1 MENVNK
7 KIDALLKIRQE
18 GMYNYSKCTRE
29 LIDMGVKI
37 GHKNTGDLTIPGVF
51 EPYLEK
57 YNKSNMEFE
66 WEVMDKDGTVLKQ
79 FDGDVQHSFKDIKLD
94 SMQSIAFISN
104 FNWPTDNKEHSVI
117 VRLNWETGLF
127 ELMNGF
133 APAEVRE
140 ELCSKKIDG
149 DIDISF
155 KRKLILFTRKRFSS
169 TYGEVNEKYPEFF
182 PMKDEFLYYN
192 RFVIG
197 YEIPGTIRKKIAIID
212 PTGIISLFE
221 K

>member
-1 MENVNK
+1 MESINK
-7 KIDALLKIRQE
+7 RIDALLKIRQE

-66 WEVMDKDGTVLKQ
+66 WEVMDKDGTILKQ
-79 FDGDVQHSFKDIKLD
+79 FDGDIQHSFKDIKLD

-104 FNWPTDNKEHSVI
+104 FNWPTDNKEHRVI

-140 ELCSKKIDG
+140 ELCSKAPIGIK
-149 DIDISF
+149 
-155 KRKLILFTRKRFSS
+155 KLILFTRKRFSS

-197 YEIPGTIRKKIAIID
+197 YEVEGGWNKIAIID

>member
-37 GHKNTGDLTIPGVF
+37 GHKTTGDMTIPGVF

-66 WEVMDKDGTVLKQ
+66 WEVEYTDGTFLKQ
-79 FDGDVQHSFKDIKLD
+79 YDTDIQNNFKDINLSKLK
-94 SMQSIAFISN
+94 SIAFISN
-104 FNWPTDNKEHSVI
+104 FNWPTDNRERKVI

-133 APAEVRE
+133 APADVRE
-140 ELCSKKIDG
+140 ELCGRSRSING
-149 DIDISF
+149 E
-155 KRKLILFTRKRFSS
+155 RKLILFTRKRFSS

-192 RFVIG
+192 RFVLG
-197 YEIPGTIRKKIAIID
+197 YEVAGVGKKIAMID

>member
-1 MENVNK
+1 MESINK
-7 KIDALLKIRQE
+7 RIDALLKIRQE

-66 WEVMDKDGTVLKQ
+66 WEVMDKDGTILKQ

-94 SMQSIAFISN
+94 NMQSIAFISN
-104 FNWPTDNKEHSVI
+104 FNWPTDNKEHRVI

-140 ELCSKKIDG
+140 ELCSKAPIGIK
-149 DIDISF
+149 
-155 KRKLILFTRKRFSS
+155 KLILFTRKRFSS

-197 YEIPGTIRKKIAIID
+197 YEVVGSTKTKIAIID

>member
-1 MENVNK
+1 MESINK
-7 KIDALLKIRQE
+7 RIDALLKIRQE

-66 WEVMDKDGTVLKQ
+66 WEVMDKDGTILKQ
-79 FDGDVQHSFKDIKLD
+79 FDGDIQHSFKDIKLD

-104 FNWPTDNKEHSVI
+104 FNWPTDNKEHRVI

-140 ELCSKKIDG
+140 ELCSNPPVGIK
-149 DIDISF
+149 
-155 KRKLILFTRKRFSS
+155 KLILFTRKRFSS

-192 RFVIG
+192 RFVIE
-197 YEIPGTIRKKIAIID
+197 YEVEGGWNKIAIID